1 MDNKQNQDQTEEKM
15 MNAAAQNTGAGGTA
29 DTSER
34 QMAGFARKL
43 MDVEKK
49 QYSMLQIM
57 MIANVVLAACI
68 VLAML
73 VMLPKMVSVAAS
85 ADKALEE
92 VNILAGNAQKTLENI
107 DKTVEDANTTVNSA
121 GKILEENAEGMEQ
134 ALENINGID
143 FESLN
148 QAIKDLQQSVEPLA
162 NLGRMFS

>member
-1 MDNKQNQDQTEEKM
+1 MEQRENSS
-15 MNAAAQNTGAGGTA
+15 AISGNTDLT
-29 DTSER
+29 
-34 QMAGFARKL
+34 QKL
-43 MDVEKK
+43 LEVEKK
-49 QYSMLQIM
+49 QFSMLRIM

-68 VLAML
+68 VLALL
-73 VMLPKMVSVAAS
+73 VMLPKMMSVATN
-85 ADKALEE
+85 ADQALEE
-92 VNILAGNAQKTLENI
+92 VNTLAGNAQKTLENI
-107 DKTVEDANTTVNSA
+107 DRTVEDANTTVNSA

>member
-1 MDNKQNQDQTEEKM
+1 MEQRENSS
-15 MNAAAQNTGAGGTA
+15 AISGNTDLT
-29 DTSER
+29 
-34 QMAGFARKL
+34 QKL
-43 MDVEKK
+43 LEVEKK
-49 QYSMLQIM
+49 QFSMLRIM

-68 VLAML
+68 VLALL
-73 VMLPKMVSVAAS
+73 VMLQKMMSVATN
-85 ADKALEE
+85 ADQALEE
-92 VNILAGNAQKTLENI
+92 VNTLAGNAQKTLENI
-107 DKTVEDANTTVNSA
+107 DRTVEDANTTVNSA

>member
-1 MDNKQNQDQTEEKM
+1 MEQRENSS
-15 MNAAAQNTGAGGTA
+15 AISGNTDLT
-29 DTSER
+29 
-34 QMAGFARKL
+34 QKL
-43 MDVEKK
+43 LEVEKK
-49 QYSMLQIM
+49 QFSMLRIM

-68 VLAML
+68 VLALL
-73 VMLPKMVSVAAS
+73 VVLPKMMSVATN
-85 ADKALEE
+85 ADQALEE
-92 VNILAGNAQKTLENI
+92 VNTLAGNAQKTLENI
-107 DKTVEDANTTVNSA
+107 DRTVEDANTTVNSA